1 MGQIVRILTKDEK
14 FIPLND
20 IRNYLYLKNLKC
32 SLKLEFGTE
41 AQWKEVSVQC
51 DGTEVFFIERDSKK
65 DDPIAKKELK
75 DFRKMLKKAIPISA
89 AEWLQDYLDEI
100 NVIYAIEI
108 FPEITQYPGF
118 EVLSAIQSF
127 IFKQLSSSIIQSN
140 NEGFTNEDGFH
151 ILWQFTS
158 KTIHGKC
165 YSAILD
171 RGGAWVP
178 FIMDLDNED
187 QILDFQDGLIP
198 NEAMLL
204 K

>member
-51 DGTEVFFIERDSKK
+51 DGIEIFFIERDSIK
-65 DDPIAKKELK
+65 DDAIAKKELK
-75 DFRKMLKKAIPISA
+75 DFKKILKKATPTTSS
-89 AEWLQDYLDEI
+89 EWLQNYIKDVE
-100 NVIYAIEI
+100 VIYAIEI
-108 FPEITQYPGF
+108 FPEISQYSGW
-118 EVLSAIQSF
+118 EVLSSIQSF
-127 IFKQLSSSIIQSN
+127 IFKQMNSAIVQSN
-140 NEGFTNEDGFH
+140 NEGFTNEDGFN

-158 KTIHGKC
+158 KNLKGKC

-171 RGGAWVP
+171 KSGAWVP
-178 FIMDLDNED
+178 FIMDLTNED

-198 NEAMLL
+198 NDAVLL
-204 K
+204 